1 MGSPINAENTNNS
14 CNTDKR
20 LKIQDS
26 PSHLGPTP
34 AGRSWW
40 QTDCEP
46 ESKWRTHPLQRRTKL
61 GKKNSPKPLN
71 GTASLGA
78 WGEIIRRRLLF
89 FIFCEQPLD
98 KLSQLGFVL
107 GQGGRLVDFVG
118 GQNKGTSGDKEENE
132 DKFVH
137 QYRSYSETDSKFKAI
152 FSFFPT
158 WSRCCQPESWPGVGQ
173 DQGWARC
180 PRLRETS

>member
-1 MGSPINAENTNNS
+1 MERP
-14 CNTDKR
+14 R
-20 LKIQDS
+20 LV
-26 PSHLGPTP
+26 PG
-34 AGRSWW
+34 G
-40 QTDCEP
+40 
-46 ESKWRTHPLQRRTKL
+46 KL
-61 GKKNSPKPLN
+61 LDGDYF
-71 GTASLGA
+71 
-78 WGEIIRRRLLF
+78 F

-137 QYRSYSETDSKFKAI
+137 QYRSYSETDSKFKA
-152 FSFFPT
+152 FFFHFFPT

>member
-1 MGSPINAENTNNS
+1 M
-14 CNTDKR
+14 
-20 LKIQDS
+20 
-26 PSHLGPTP
+26 
-34 AGRSWW
+34 
-40 QTDCEP
+40 
-46 ESKWRTHPLQRRTKL
+46 

-137 QYRSYSETDSKFKAI
+137 QYCS
-152 FSFFPT
+152 
-158 WSRCCQPESWPGVGQ
+158 
-173 DQGWARC
+173 
-180 PRLRETS
+180 